1 MKDSS
6 NASKIDLKLIFGG
19 TFDPPHNGHILP
31 LCELL
36 DRLKVNE
43 CDLIP
48 SHIPVHKNTRISSQH
63 RLAMTKLL
71 AKQDSRLRVNEIEI
85 SLDAPSYS
93 AHTLERLNAQNP
105 EQAICFVMG
114 LDAFLGLSTWYEAE
128 SILSRCHIIVLMRSD
143 SKTGTD
149 QASKNEAQFVQYF
162 KSQTQNRIFIND
174 FKTYANNSEPYKS
187 YDKATSSYEA
197 EGYTPQLP
205 TKLLALLPSTAH
217 LLNESTQNAQN
228 KDINGILRA
237 SKHGELVFFV
247 NDTVRVSST
256 MVRQALQQ
264 GESVN
269 DYLPPELIQY
279 IQAHNLY

>member
-1 MKDSS
+1 MKDSV
-6 NASKIDLKLIFGG
+6 NASHFDLKMIFGG

-31 LCELL
+31 LCGLL
-36 DRLKVNE
+36 NHLEVDE

-71 AKQDSRLRVNEIEI
+71 AKQDPRLRVNEIEI
-85 SLDAPSYS
+85 SHNAPSYS
-93 AHTLERLNAQNP
+93 AHTLERLHAQNP

-114 LDAFLGLSTWYEAE
+114 LDAFLGLSTWFEAE
-128 SILSRCHIIVLMRSD
+128 LILARCHIIVLMRSE
-143 SKTGTD
+143 SKTGSD
-149 QASKNEAQFVQYF
+149 QASKHEAQFVEYF
-162 KSQTQNRIFIND
+162 KSQTQNRVFMNN
-174 FKTYANNSEPYKS
+174 FKTHANNLKLTKIDE
-187 YDKATSSYEA
+187 KATSSNEA
-197 EGYTPQLP
+197 EGFTPQLP

-228 KDINGILRA
+228 NDINGILRA

-247 NDTVRVSST
+247 NDTLKVSST
-256 MVRQALQQ
+256 MVRQALKQ
-264 GESVN
+264 GESVD

-279 IQAHNLY
+279 IRAHNLY